1 MQAHGELT
9 YCPDCGN
16 EATVASLPCRH
27 CDPGGFRTG
36 LVNLEIEPS
45 EVNDIINKFINED
58 KALKGGSVMTEE
70 GIPVPCVECVG
81 LQEALDHEAA
91 MAAMFQEALEEIIE
105 TETKRYVSTICS
117 LDLASDGE
125 GTPIET
131 PAAMVAF
138 AALGAYTVA
147 QEQFSKRRSLP
158 LPEQDDDDIP
168 Y

>member
-1 MQAHGELT
+1 VQAHGELT

-45 EVNDIINKFINED
+45 EVNDIINKLINED
-58 KALKGGSVMTEE
+58 KALKGGGVMTGE
-70 GIPVPCVECVG
+70 GIPVPCTECVG

-91 MAAMFQEALEEIIE
+91 MAAMFQEALEAVIDD
-105 TETKRYVSTICS
+105 ETKR
-117 LDLASDGE
+117 LDLSPFDGE
-125 GTPIET
+125 HPIET
-131 PAAMVAF
+131 PAAATAF

-147 QEQFSKRRSLP
+147 SEQFSKRRSLP
-158 LPEQDDDDIP
+158 LPDIDDDDDIP
-168 Y
+168 F